1 MGEAIGQSLPV
12 AVGVLLSPMPVVAV
26 VLMLVTPRA
35 RADATAFLAGW
46 VVGIAA
52 LGTVAVLVACTAAGS
67 GEPPTG
73 VAVVKIVL
81 GVLAL
86 LVAVRQWR
94 GRPRGDA
101 EPPVP
106 GWMRAVDG
114 FTPVRAFGLAVL
126 LGAVNP
132 KNLLLVASGAVAIAT
147 ATDEAGARA
156 VALAVFVVVAS
167 VGVAAPLVVYLTAG
181 ARAAAVLD
189 GLRTWLVR
197 ENAVVVATLMLV
209 IGAKLLGDGIGAL

>member
-46 VVGIAA
+46 VLGIGA
-52 LGTVAVLVACTAAGS
+52 LGTVVVLVAGAAAGS
-67 GEPPTG
+67 GEPPTW
-73 VAVVKIVL
+73 VAVLKIVL

-86 LVAVRQWR
+86 LVAVAQWR

-181 ARAAAVLD
+181 ARAAAVLG